1 MKRIVL
7 FAFCSMALLSAKA
20 QDIIIFTSGE
30 EVEAKVVEVSDTEVK
45 YRLGATRLDRH
56 GLKRHLT
63 SL

>member
-1 MKRIVL
+1 
-7 FAFCSMALLSAKA
+7 MALLSAKA